1 MRQADTSNVQK
12 AMQKLATQQQKEREE
27 KMAREKE
34 LAKVKVNDSDVELIV
49 REFEI
54 HRREAERK
62 IKENGGD
69 LKKTIVTL
77 LNA

>member
-1 MRQADTSNVQK
+1 
-12 AMQKLATQQQKEREE
+12 MQKLATQQQKEREE